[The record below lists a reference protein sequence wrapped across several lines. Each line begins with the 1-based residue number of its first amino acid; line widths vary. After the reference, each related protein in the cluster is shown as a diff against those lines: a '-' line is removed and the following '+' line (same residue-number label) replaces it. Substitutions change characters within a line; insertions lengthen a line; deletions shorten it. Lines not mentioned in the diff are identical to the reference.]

1 MAYYGGTYSDS
12 DYSDSDYSD
21 NDYYDR
27 GRKRK
32 YERSCILEF
41 DGCCKGNPGRGGAG
55 AVLRSEDDDFV
66 LRLWEGVGDTTSNA
80 AEYRAVILGLKYA
93 LDYNFEHIC
102 VQGDSMIVCKQIPG
116 EWQVRNENLSILCEE
131 ARQLKDQFVS
141 FEIEHIHRE
150 YNSEA
155 DALANKGLYLRVF
168 GFGPSMADNRGSF
181 YHQWRKRK
189 QPASPREN
197 FSRKEAFGSTSSST
211 IVQGGR
217 SSGILNFDGCS
228 KGNPGK
234 AGAGAVLRPE
244 NGSWVLRLRE
254 GVGRATNN
262 VAEYQALILGL
273 RYALDYGFT
282 HIRVQGDS
290 LLVCKQI
297 QGEWKIKNPNLARLC
312 GEAREL
318 KDKFQHFKID
328 HVPRKVKSKP
338 GGLRCFDAYAEGE
351 VETRQGNVVLMLT

>member
-1 MAYYGGTYSDS
+1 MVQE
-12 DYSDSDYSD
+12 D
-21 NDYYDR
+21 NLCLFVFQ
-27 GRKRK
+27 
-32 YERSCILEF
+32 YERSCIIKF

-55 AVLRSEDDDFV
+55 AVLRSEDGDFV
-66 LRLWEGVGDTTSNA
+66 LRLWEGVGDTTSNV

-116 EWQVRNENLSILCEE
+116 EWQVRNEKLAMLCEE
-131 ARQLKDQFVS
+131 ARQLKNEFGS

-168 GFGPSMADNRGSF
+168 GFGPSMANNRGSF

-197 FSRKEAFGSTSSST
+197 FSRKVHFPKRFKQEAFGSTSSST

-244 NGSWVLRLRE
+244 NGSW
-254 GVGRATNN
+254 
-262 VAEYQALILGL
+262 
-273 RYALDYGFT
+273 
-282 HIRVQGDS
+282 
-290 LLVCKQI
+290 
-297 QGEWKIKNPNLARLC
+297 
-312 GEAREL
+312 
-318 KDKFQHFKID
+318 
-328 HVPRKVKSKP
+328 KVKSKP

-351 VETRQGNVVLMLT
+351 VETRRGYVVLMLT

>member
-1 MAYYGGTYSDS
+1 MVAV
-12 DYSDSDYSD
+12 
-21 NDYYDR
+21 
-27 GRKRK
+27 K
-32 YERSCILEF
+32 EILEEVVQERF
-41 DGCCKGNPGRGGAG
+41 CVPKMMI
-55 AVLRSEDDDFV
+55 LYV

-141 FEIEHIHRE
+141 FEIEHIHR
-150 YNSEA
+150 
-155 DALANKGLYLRVF
+155 
-168 GFGPSMADNRGSF
+168 
-181 YHQWRKRK
+181 
-189 QPASPREN
+189 
-197 FSRKEAFGSTSSST
+197 
-211 IVQGGR
+211 
-217 SSGILNFDGCS
+217 SGILNFDGCS

-290 LLVCKQI
+290 LLVCKQESNTAADT
-297 QGEWKIKNPNLARLC
+297 QANLGLHLRS
-312 GEAREL
+312 EALQDTIEYLYSL
-318 KDKFQHFKID
+318 K
-328 HVPRKVKSKP
+328 KVKSKP
-338 GGLRCFDAYAEGE
+338 GGLRCFDASAEGE
-351 VETRQGNVVLMLT
+351 VETRQGYVVLMLT